1 VADVTGRP
9 WNRPRGRA
17 QLLIVG
23 AIMLGVILVGLAV
36 VLNSAIFAENL
47 ATRQNDASASD
58 IRSFRSAAVG
68 GAGAA
73 IESSNRAAAGAPFAQ
88 LRDDEYRPRVRN
100 LSTRLASRRSQSGAS
115 VGITTVDSR
124 AGTQLVDD
132 NASSDLRPHD
142 GGLTNWTMAPG
153 AHVRA
158 FELTVTPDSGTTP
171 GDLLTGGSGDAFVVT
186 LDPAT
191 APAHEVAVYENGS
204 ARVAVS
210 EVGSDTVEECDVS
223 GGTVNL
229 SLTGRPTADGAY
241 CGALAPVGTATGTYD
256 VTVTNGD
263 LATGT
268 YRLVVDRTDGPTAAE
283 AALDEQADRV
293 NYGTACANDTYA
305 DGTADSPHSVP
316 AVYAGTVEL
325 RYEDGQ
331 AASRTTSRVV
341 PSQAGDDLTTPVV
354 ASLNVTDDSAG
365 GDTSLTVNWT
375 VEDPNGDLDSVTVDI
390 VDRNGSDGRTET
402 TSVADASDSG
412 SLEFTDGGGAGDTY
426 DVTVT
431 VSDGTNE
438 RSRTVRH
445 AADGDT
451 DDGDGSACPP

>member
-1 VADVTGRP
+1 MADVTGRSRG
-9 WNRPRGRA
+9 RPRGRA
-17 QLLIVG
+17 QLLVIG
-23 AIMLGVILVGLAV
+23 AILLAVILIGLAL

-47 ATRQNDASASD
+47 ATRQSDASASD
-58 IRSFRSAAVG
+58 IRSFRSAAVAG
-68 GAGAA
+68 TGAA

-100 LSTRLASRRSQSGAS
+100 VSSRLASRRSQSGAS
-115 VGITTVDSR
+115 VGMTVVDSR
-124 AGTQLVDD
+124 AGTQLIDD
-132 NASSDLRPHD
+132 AGGDLRPHD
-142 GGLTNWTMAPG
+142 GGPTDWTMAPDS
-153 AHVRA
+153 HVRA
-158 FELTVTPDSGTTP
+158 FELTVTPDAGTTL
-171 GDLLTGGSGDAFVVT
+171 GDLLTGGTGDAFVVT

-191 APAHEVAVYENGS
+191 APAHEVAVYEDGG

-241 CGALAPVGTATGTYD
+241 CDALAPVGTATGTYD

-268 YRLVVDRTDGPTAAE
+268 YRLVADRTDGPAPHE

-293 NYGTACANDTYA
+293 NYGTACASDTYA
-305 DGTADSPHSVP
+305 DDTADSPYSMP
-316 AVYAGTVEL
+316 AIYAGTVEL
-325 RYEDGQ
+325 RYEDAQ

-341 PSQAGDDLTTPVV
+341 PSQAGDGLTTPVV
-354 ASLNVTDDSAG
+354 ASLDVTDDSAD
-365 GDTSLTVNWT
+365 GDASLTVDWT
-375 VEDPNGDLDSVTVDI
+375 VEDPNGDLDSVTVDV
-390 VDRNGSDGRTET
+390 VDRNGNDSRTET
-402 TSVADASDSG
+402 TDIAGASDSG
-412 SLEFTDGGGAGDTY
+412 SLEFTDGEGAGDTY

-445 AADGDT
+445 AADGDES
-451 DDGDGSACPP
+451 GCPP